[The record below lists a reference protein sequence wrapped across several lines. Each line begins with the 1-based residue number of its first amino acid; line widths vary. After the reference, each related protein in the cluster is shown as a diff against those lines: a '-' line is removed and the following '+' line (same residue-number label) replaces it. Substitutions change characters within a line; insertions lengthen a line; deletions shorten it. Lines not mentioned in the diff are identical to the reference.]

1 MPPTKTT
8 AAATFSKV
16 NKTMYTVLRASIF
29 SLGKVER
36 VYENTKQKNRKP
48 KSVCGE
54 AKHDHKKLKK
64 ENQSYNKLLTSTSN
78 IILAGFGGFGGS
90 SSFVLTRYLAAVRE
104 KQNKSAKIAF
114 MTFLLGR
121 MITVRVTNVLISNCI
136 IKKSQHSENVIFI
149 NYGILSVFVCSP
161 ALL

>member
-1 MPPTKTT
+1 MKIKNKKTENQ
-8 AAATFSKV
+8 K
-16 NKTMYTVLRASIF
+16 ASA
-29 SLGKVER
+29 ER
-36 VYENTKQKNRKP
+36 LNTIT
-48 KSVCGE
+48 
-54 AKHDHKKLKK
+54 KKLKK

-114 MTFLLGR
+114 MTFLLCR

>member
-1 MPPTKTT
+1 
-8 AAATFSKV
+8 
-16 NKTMYTVLRASIF
+16 MYTVLRASIF
-29 SLGKVER
+29 SFGKVER
-36 VYENTKQKNRKP
+36 VYENKKQKNRKP

-64 ENQSYNKLLTSTSN
+64 ENQFTSTSN

-114 MTFLLGR
+114 MTFLLCR